1 MRSFSAEATT
11 PSPAIVRNVA
21 DLREVVSRWH
31 ADGKTV
37 GLVPTMGAI
46 HDGHLSLV
54 AAAQRRCDRVIVSL
68 FVNPKQF
75 GTGEDV
81 DTYPADEARDAGLL
95 TKAGVDLLFAPAS
108 AAIYPP
114 GFSTVVEIT
123 GLTDGLCGAFRPG
136 HFAGVATVVAK
147 LFLQTA
153 PDLAIFGEKDYQQ
166 LQVIRRLVHDL
177 DMNIEIVGAPT
188 IREND
193 GLAISSRN
201 AYLSGAERAQA
212 PALHKILTDVANQV
226 MSGSIPCDI
235 ACRAATDDLLA
246 AGFRAIDYVAVCDA
260 ETLQPLAVIDQ
271 ENYRPARVLGAAWL
285 GGARLIDNVG
295 VRNSSD

>member
-11 PSPAIVRNVA
+11 LTPAIVRNVA
-21 DLREVVSRWH
+21 DLREVISQWR
-31 ADGKTV
+31 ADGKTI

-54 AAAQRRCDRVIVSL
+54 AAAQGRCDRVIVSL

-75 GTGEDV
+75 GTGEDIN
-81 DTYPADEARDAGLL
+81 TYPADETRDAGLL
-95 TKAGVDLLFAPAS
+95 TKAGVDLLFAPAPGD
-108 AAIYPP
+108 IYPP

-123 GLTDGLCGAFRPG
+123 GLTDSLCGAFRPG
-136 HFAGVATVVAK
+136 HFAGVVTVVAK
-147 LFLQTA
+147 LFLQST

-188 IREND
+188 IREPD

-201 AYLSGAERAQA
+201 AYLSSVERRQA
-212 PALHKILTDVANQV
+212 PALYQILTDVADQV
-226 MSGSIPCDI
+226 TTGAVACDI
-235 ACRAATDDLLA
+235 ACRAATDALLA
-246 AGFRAIDYVAVCDA
+246 AGFRAVDYISVCDA
-260 ETLQPLAVIDQ
+260 ETLQSLGTIDLK
-271 ENYRPARVLGAAWL
+271 NHRPARILGAAWL

-295 VRNSSD
+295 VPGSFS